1 RWRRG
6 TRRSMRMYSNTAG
19 RRRYYHE
26 KHLSDGSIGRPGRG
40 RSGGARATG
49 RAGGGSIA
57 PGVRSDAA
65 GGSGAGGSGG
75 GREAARVGAPDGWFR
90 RREAGGRNRRRHL
103 APDDD
108 HEPGCGVLR
117 GAGGGAGAD
126 PAAGRADCHDRFA
139 HGGGAGSGP
148 GRLQRVQGRL
158 GCAGTDGGARS
169 GSGSGHRQHHP
180 AQRHRYPRQPGRH
193 APSRPG
199 QMGQPAKHRSV
210 DRMVAQSAGGRR
222 ERSGDPHLRTGVDA
236 MPGSLPLIRN
246 ISDTALW
253 VAYYRAL
260 ESERPDGLFRDPY
273 ARQLAG
279 ERGAAIAA
287 SQPFLDQNAW
297 SLLARTYLFDQ
308 FIHQEVALGAD
319 LVVNLAAG
327 LDARPYRMSLPATL
341 HWIEVDLP
349 AILDYKEEVLS
360 TEKPGCM

>member
-1 RWRRG
+1 
-6 TRRSMRMYSNTAG
+6 
-19 RRRYYHE
+19 
-26 KHLSDGSIGRPGRG
+26 
-40 RSGGARATG
+40 
-49 RAGGGSIA
+49 
-57 PGVRSDAA
+57 
-65 GGSGAGGSGG
+65 
-75 GREAARVGAPDGWFR
+75 
-90 RREAGGRNRRRHL
+90 
-103 APDDD
+103 
-108 HEPGCGVLR
+108 
-117 GAGGGAGAD
+117 
-126 PAAGRADCHDRFA
+126 
-139 HGGGAGSGP
+139 
-148 GRLQRVQGRL
+148 
-158 GCAGTDGGARS
+158 
-169 GSGSGHRQHHP
+169 
-180 AQRHRYPRQPGRH
+180 
-193 APSRPG
+193 
-199 QMGQPAKHRSV
+199 
-210 DRMVAQSAGGRR
+210 
-222 ERSGDPHLRTGVDA
+222 

-360 TEKPGCM
+360 TEKPGCMLERVRLDLTDGAARRSWLEQLGAGKRRALVLSEGLIIYLYEQQVVELARELAAAGLQRWVTDLASPGLLRLMVKHMGAGVDAANAMFRFAPEEGPDFFLPHGWKLADMRSPLKTAARFRRLPNWGLRFAALLPDSRGRAPRRPWSGICEFAPAGPVTP